1 MEITHKNQGELDST
15 MLPFVMRE
23 LVELV
28 MKKKALPLG
37 DALYYIYS
45 SKLYKSLL
53 DKSTKLWYSST
64 LSLYETLEKEKTEE
78 KRRYNGDTKI
88 LLFKMFCIENYRE
101 EKKQSAEE
109 TLLLFSDYG
118 VFDFLDETFE
128 MLHTQAVSYTH
139 LTLPTNSRV

>member
-45 SKLYKSLL
+45 SKLYLIYIRGLGYEAFQKSHP
-53 DKSTKLWYSST
+53 KNQKPHSP
-64 LSLYETLEKEKTEE
+64 KTTT
-78 KRRYNGDTKI
+78 RFLPHFVSFPPYNSQCRT
-88 LLFKMFCIENYRE
+88 
-101 EKKQSAEE
+101 S
-109 TLLLFSDYG
+109 
-118 VFDFLDETFE
+118 
-128 MLHTQAVSYTH
+128 
-139 LTLPTNSRV
+139 

>member
-101 EKKQSAEE
+101 ENKVRKKPCCCFR
-109 TLLLFSDYG
+109 TMGFLIFWMRLLKCFIPKTPNIY
-118 VFDFLDETFE
+118 
-128 MLHTQAVSYTH
+128 
-139 LTLPTNSRV
+139 

>member
-64 LSLYETLEKEKTEE
+64 LSLYETLEKEKT
-78 KRRYNGDTKI
+78 KKNDGITVTRRSC
-88 LLFKMFCIENYRE
+88 FSRCFCIRIIGRKRNKVR
-101 EKKQSAEE
+101 KKPCCCFR
-109 TLLLFSDYG
+109 TMGFLIFWMRLLKCFIPKTPNIY
-118 VFDFLDETFE
+118 
-128 MLHTQAVSYTH
+128 
-139 LTLPTNSRV
+139 

>member
-78 KRRYNGDTKI
+78 KKSRARNRERYTQSRRAKCDA
-88 LLFKMFCIENYRE
+88 
-101 EKKQSAEE
+101 KKFA
-109 TLLLFSDYG
+109 
-118 VFDFLDETFE
+118 
-128 MLHTQAVSYTH
+128 
-139 LTLPTNSRV
+139 

>member
-1 MEITHKNQGELDST
+1 M
-15 MLPFVMRE
+15 
-23 LVELV
+23 
-28 MKKKALPLG
+28 
-37 DALYYIYS
+37 
-45 SKLYKSLL
+45 L

-88 LLFKMFCIENYRE
+88 LLFKMFCIENYRV

-128 MLHTQAVSYTH
+128 MLHTQDPEYILDTI
-139 LTLPTNSRV
+139 TTYINKRK

>member
-64 LSLYETLEKEKTEE
+64 LSLYETLEKEKNRRKNDGITVTRRSCFSRCSALRIIGR
-78 KRRYNGDTKI
+78 KRNKVRKKPCCCFRTMGFLI
-88 LLFKMFCIENYRE
+88 FWMRLLKCFIPKTPNIY
-101 EKKQSAEE
+101 
-109 TLLLFSDYG
+109 
-118 VFDFLDETFE
+118 
-128 MLHTQAVSYTH
+128 
-139 LTLPTNSRV
+139 

>member
-78 KRRYNGDTKI
+78 RIIGRKRNKVRKKPCCCFRTMGFLI
-88 LLFKMFCIENYRE
+88 FWMRLLKCFIPKTPNIY
-101 EKKQSAEE
+101 
-109 TLLLFSDYG
+109 
-118 VFDFLDETFE
+118 
-128 MLHTQAVSYTH
+128 
-139 LTLPTNSRV
+139 

>member
-53 DKSTKLWYSST
+53 FMITNFWYSCT
-64 LSLYETLEKEKTEE
+64 LWIYDTLDK
-78 KRRYNGDTKI
+78 
-88 LLFKMFCIENYRE
+88 
-101 EKKQSAEE
+101 
-109 TLLLFSDYG
+109 
-118 VFDFLDETFE
+118 
-128 MLHTQAVSYTH
+128 
-139 LTLPTNSRV
+139 

>member
-78 KRRYNGDTKI
+78 KRRYNGTRRSCFSRCSALRIIGRKRNKVRKKPCCCFRTMGFLI
-88 LLFKMFCIENYRE
+88 FWMRLLKCFIPKTPNIY
-101 EKKQSAEE
+101 
-109 TLLLFSDYG
+109 
-118 VFDFLDETFE
+118 
-128 MLHTQAVSYTH
+128 
-139 LTLPTNSRV
+139 

>member
-64 LSLYETLEKEKTEE
+64 LSLYETL
-78 KRRYNGDTKI
+78 RR
-88 LLFKMFCIENYRE
+88 
-101 EKKQSAEE
+101 KKQKKNDGITVTRRSCFSRCSALRIIGRKRNKVRKKPCCCFR
-109 TLLLFSDYG
+109 TMG
-118 VFDFLDETFE
+118 FLIFG
-128 MLHTQAVSYTH
+128 
-139 LTLPTNSRV
+139 

>member
-1 MEITHKNQGELDST
+1 

-53 DKSTKLWYSST
+53 DKSTKLWYSSCLLYT
-64 LSLYETLEKEKTEE
+64 SSVGMLAEDYRRVEKRYKPYEMELFVQMFYRVSEYLSL
-78 KRRYNGDTKI
+78 I
-88 LLFKMFCIENYRE
+88 HI
-101 EKKQSAEE
+101 
-109 TLLLFSDYG
+109 
-118 VFDFLDETFE
+118 
-128 MLHTQAVSYTH
+128 
-139 LTLPTNSRV
+139 

>member
-78 KRRYNGDTKI
+78 KRRYNGDTKRI
-88 LLFKMFCIENYRE
+88 IGRKRNKVRKKPCCCFRTMGFLIFWMRLLKCFIPKTPNIY
-101 EKKQSAEE
+101 
-109 TLLLFSDYG
+109 
-118 VFDFLDETFE
+118 
-128 MLHTQAVSYTH
+128 
-139 LTLPTNSRV
+139 

>member
-1 MEITHKNQGELDST
+1 MDAACKYQEELTST

-45 SKLYKSLL
+45 SRFYKSLS
-53 DKSTKLWYSST
+53 DENTKLWYFST
-64 LSLYETLEKEKTEE
+64 LSLYDILEKEKAEE
-78 KRRYNGDTKI
+78 KQKQSDNTKV

-101 EKKQSAEE
+101 AKKKHYCCFPIIRFLIFWMK
-109 TLLLFSDYG
+109 LLKCFIPRILNIYWI
-118 VFDFLDETFE
+118 L
-128 MLHTQAVSYTH
+128 
-139 LTLPTNSRV
+139 

>member
-1 MEITHKNQGELDST
+1 

-64 LSLYETLEKEKTEE
+64 LSLYETLEKEKQKKNDGITVTRRSCFSRCSALRIIGR
-78 KRRYNGDTKI
+78 KRNKVRKKPCCCFRTMGFLI
-88 LLFKMFCIENYRE
+88 FWMRLLKCFIPKTPNIY
-101 EKKQSAEE
+101 
-109 TLLLFSDYG
+109 
-118 VFDFLDETFE
+118 
-128 MLHTQAVSYTH
+128 
-139 LTLPTNSRV
+139 

>member
-64 LSLYETLEKEKTEE
+64 LSLYETLEKENDGITVTRRSCFSRCSALRIIGRKRNKVRKKPCCCFRTMGFLIFWMRLLKCFIPKTPNI
-78 KRRYNGDTKI
+78 Y
-88 LLFKMFCIENYRE
+88 
-101 EKKQSAEE
+101 
-109 TLLLFSDYG
+109 
-118 VFDFLDETFE
+118 
-128 MLHTQAVSYTH
+128 
-139 LTLPTNSRV
+139 

>member
-64 LSLYETLEKEKTEE
+64 LSLYETLQVHCRFMKHW
-78 KRRYNGDTKI
+78 RR
-88 LLFKMFCIENYRE
+88 
-101 EKKQSAEE
+101 KKQKKNDGITVTRRSCFSRCSALRIIGRKRNKVRKKPCCCFR
-109 TLLLFSDYG
+109 TMGFLIFWMRLLKCFIPKTPNIY
-118 VFDFLDETFE
+118 
-128 MLHTQAVSYTH
+128 
-139 LTLPTNSRV
+139 

>member
-88 LLFKMFCIENYRE
+88 LLFKMFCIENYRRKRNKVR
-101 EKKQSAEE
+101 KKPCCCFR
-109 TLLLFSDYG
+109 TMGF
-118 VFDFLDETFE
+118 
-128 MLHTQAVSYTH
+128 
-139 LTLPTNSRV
+139 

>member
-45 SKLYKSLL
+45 SKFSHNI
-53 DKSTKLWYSST
+53 
-64 LSLYETLEKEKTEE
+64 
-78 KRRYNGDTKI
+78 KRFN
-88 LLFKMFCIENYRE
+88 L
-101 EKKQSAEE
+101 
-109 TLLLFSDYG
+109 
-118 VFDFLDETFE
+118 
-128 MLHTQAVSYTH
+128 
-139 LTLPTNSRV
+139 

>member
-1 MEITHKNQGELDST
+1 

-64 LSLYETLEKEKTEE
+64 LSLYETLEKEKQKKNDGITVT
-78 KRRYNGDTKI
+78 RRSCFQD
-88 LLFKMFCIENYRE
+88 
-101 EKKQSAEE
+101 
-109 TLLLFSDYG
+109 
-118 VFDFLDETFE
+118 V
-128 MLHTQAVSYTH
+128 LH
-139 LTLPTNSRV
+139 

>member
-64 LSLYETLEKEKTEE
+64 LSLYETLKKHNKHDGITVTRRSCFSRCSALRIIGRKRNKVRKKPCCCFRTMGFLIFWMRLLKCFIPKTPNI
-78 KRRYNGDTKI
+78 Y
-88 LLFKMFCIENYRE
+88 
-101 EKKQSAEE
+101 
-109 TLLLFSDYG
+109 
-118 VFDFLDETFE
+118 
-128 MLHTQAVSYTH
+128 
-139 LTLPTNSRV
+139 

>member
-45 SKLYKSLL
+45 CLLYTSP
-53 DKSTKLWYSST
+53 SP
-64 LSLYETLEKEKTEE
+64 
-78 KRRYNGDTKI
+78 RDT
-88 LLFKMFCIENYRE
+88 R
-101 EKKQSAEE
+101 
-109 TLLLFSDYG
+109 
-118 VFDFLDETFE
+118 
-128 MLHTQAVSYTH
+128 
-139 LTLPTNSRV
+139 

>member
-64 LSLYETLEKEKTEE
+64 LSLYE
-78 KRRYNGDTKI
+78 
-88 LLFKMFCIENYRE
+88 
-101 EKKQSAEE
+101 KKQKKNDGITVTRRSCFSRCSALRIIGRKRNKVRKKPCCCFR
-109 TLLLFSDYG
+109 TMGFLIFWMRLLKCFIPKTPNIY
-118 VFDFLDETFE
+118 
-128 MLHTQAVSYTH
+128 
-139 LTLPTNSRV
+139 

>member
-78 KRRYNGDTKI
+78 KMKELLQVPQNSNIFVMLAVGYPASNVIRTKSRKELNAIHCFNQYN
-88 LLFKMFCIENYRE
+88 
-101 EKKQSAEE
+101 A
-109 TLLLFSDYG
+109 
-118 VFDFLDETFE
+118 
-128 MLHTQAVSYTH
+128 
-139 LTLPTNSRV
+139 

>member
-64 LSLYETLEKEKTEE
+64 LGGVWSLVRIQSPRLVNIKE
-78 KRRYNGDTKI
+78 
-88 LLFKMFCIENYRE
+88 LS
-101 EKKQSAEE
+101 Q
-109 TLLLFSDYG
+109 
-118 VFDFLDETFE
+118 
-128 MLHTQAVSYTH
+128 
-139 LTLPTNSRV
+139 

>member
-78 KRRYNGDTKI
+78 KRRYNGRQTI
-88 LLFKMFCIENYRE
+88 MGRQLGRRPFTRCALYRFKCTR
-101 EKKQSAEE
+101 KWW
-109 TLLLFSDYG
+109 
-118 VFDFLDETFE
+118 
-128 MLHTQAVSYTH
+128 
-139 LTLPTNSRV
+139 

>member
-101 EKKQSAEE
+101 DTTCDA
-109 TLLLFSDYG
+109 
-118 VFDFLDETFE
+118 
-128 MLHTQAVSYTH
+128 
-139 LTLPTNSRV
+139 